1 MRTFALSI
9 LLLFFIIQ
17 GANAV
22 PPQTPE
28 SQNSD
33 TSDAL
38 DAPNSIEPVK
48 TSSKKDSSGEELKG
62 GVKEIGGG
70 FKRVGQALG
79 KGIKKG
85 FLATG
90 NLLDKARLSIQRSF
104 KSNSSTSKSPLVEE
118 TDLSDDHGKT
128 AENLIS
134 STPSPSPDE

>member
-1 MRTFALSI
+1 MRIFALSI
-9 LLLFFIIQ
+9 LLLFFTIH
-17 GANAV
+17 GAYAV

-33 TSDAL
+33 VSDAL
-38 DAPNSIEPVK
+38 DTPNSIEK
-48 TSSKKDSSGEELKG
+48 TSSKKDGSGEELKG

-70 FKRVGQALG
+70 FKRVGLAMG

-104 KSNSSTSKSPLVEE
+104 KSNSSSSRSPVVEE
-118 TDLSDDHGKT
+118 TDLSDDHSKT

-134 STPSPSPDE
+134 STPTPSPDE

>member
-1 MRTFALSI
+1 MSKFALSI
-9 LLLFFIIQ
+9 LLLFFTIQ
-17 GANAV
+17 GAYAV

-33 TSDAL
+33 ASDAL
-38 DAPNSIEPVK
+38 DTPNSIEPIK
-48 TSSKKDSSGEELKG
+48 TTSSKDSSGEELKG

-90 NLLDKARLSIQRSF
+90 NLLDKARLSIKRSF
-104 KSNSSTSKSPLVEE
+104 KSNSSSSPVVEE
-118 TDLSDDHGKT
+118 TDLSDDHSKT

-134 STPSPSPDE
+134 TTPSPDPDE